1 METEDNIVCM
11 RAKIKIKIEFKNNV
25 LSKNPAE

>member
-11 RAKIKIKIEFKNNV
+11 RAKIKIKFKNNV